1 MKHCRWW
8 SQCKTFHEYK
18 CFEPGWPSLDCDCAG
33 VCARAFAALHVCQ
46 HSAAAAA
53 LYLLAPAAFTPVLRV
68 KHTHKSD
75 TEMCRR
81 PFWANGES
89 CLSRR
94 WENEPTSLQRRPQ
107 LHLGPL
113 AGSRRL
119 ALLCGCYCTKNIS
132 KVNRLP
138 LLLTGVGVGEGLRH
152 MSGEVSHTKLIPIF
166 L

>member
-1 MKHCRWW
+1 MEHCRWW
-8 SQCKTFHEYK
+8 SQCKTLHEYK

-33 VCARAFAALHVCQ
+33 VCVCACVFAALHVCQ

-89 CLSRR
+89 CLSCL
-94 WENEPTSLQRRPQ
+94 WENEPALLQRRPS
-107 LHLGPL
+107 LTPGATAWLST
-113 AGSRRL
+113 AGVTVQKTDSKSQQ
-119 ALLCGCYCTKNIS
+119 AAWDTEGCRGREAKMH
-132 KVNRLP
+132 
-138 LLLTGVGVGEGLRH
+138 GVRH
-152 MSGEVSHTKLIPIF
+152 IVIIAVPY
-166 L
+166 